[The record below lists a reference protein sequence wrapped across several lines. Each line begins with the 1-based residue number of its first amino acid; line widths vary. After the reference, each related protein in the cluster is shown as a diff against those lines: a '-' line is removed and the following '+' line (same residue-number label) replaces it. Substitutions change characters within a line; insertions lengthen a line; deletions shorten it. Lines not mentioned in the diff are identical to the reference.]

1 MHVHHDDV
9 EWGEW
14 KAARNTYHVGL
25 SALRHVHDLDGDDL
39 AADRPAPRPA
49 HDGGGAVPDGLEQLV
64 VRRADGELPLPPPPR
79 QWAALLPL
87 PHAAAL
93 LQGCLGGVTWS
104 APAWIKNHAQG
115 SNRSIIS
122 LYLDRRMQQV
132 GARCDEMSGGGTE
145 RGRRDLEF

>member
-25 SALRHVHDLDGDDL
+25 SALRHVHDLDGYDL
-39 AADRPAPRPA
+39 AAERPAPRPA

-79 QWAALLPL
+79 QRAALLPL

-93 LQGCLGGVTWS
+93 RAYLQGLGGGVTRP
-104 APAWIKNHAQG
+104 APARIKNHHAQG
-115 SNRSIIS
+115 KGSNPADRLFLYIS
-122 LYLDRRMQQV
+122 
-132 GARCDEMSGGGTE
+132 AHAAA
-145 RGRRDLEF
+145 GRAM